1 MFEDE
6 VEEEAGGGS
15 TTWWEDLDLDLDV
28 DGESEGEE
36 AANAGS
42 GREWVGGGEAVSS
55 HGRLHNAFEVA
66 S

>member
-15 TTWWEDLDLDLDV
+15 TTWWEDVDV
-28 DGESEGEE
+28 DGEGEGEE

-42 GREWVGGGEAVSS
+42 GGEWIGGGEAVSS

>member
-15 TTWWEDLDLDLDV
+15 TTWWEDLDV